1 MSRLLDIKNLSVS
14 FVSGEET
21 VRAVTDV
28 SFDLCEDEV
37 LTLVGETGCGKSIIA
52 HAISG
57 LLPPEALVSGEIRYK
72 EKDLQSIPEEERVLL
87 RGCEIGIVL
96 QNPSRALNPLY
107 TIGHQIRE
115 TILRHTE
122 KSKEE
127 SNRMV
132 AGALRRMGFSDPG
145 IEMKRYPFE
154 SSGGMNQ
161 RFVIASST
169 ILSPDLLIADEPTTG
184 LDRSRIQD
192 VITEFERIME
202 EEEMAIILITH
213 DLAVARRLADRIGIM
228 YAGEVV
234 EMGDANRIFEEPYHP
249 YTKGLFGSLPENGCV
264 PIPGVSPPMSRI
276 VSGCRFHP
284 RCGKRTAVCERDHPQ
299 LGMIDDRYVR
309 CHLCHS
315 Q

>member
-1 MSRLLDIKNLSVS
+1 MSRILSIQNLSVS

-28 SFDLCEDEV
+28 SFDLFEDEV

-57 LLPPEALVSGEIRYK
+57 LLPPDAVVSGEIQYK

-115 TILRHTE
+115 TILRHTK

-127 SNRMV
+127 SDGMV
-132 AGALRRMGFSDPG
+132 AGALRRMGFSHPD

-192 VITEFERIME
+192 VIIEFERIMKE
-202 EEEMAIILITH
+202 EEIAIILITH
-213 DLAVARRLADRIGIM
+213 DLAVARRLADRVGIM

-234 EMGDANRIFEEPYHP
+234 EMGDAESIFEEPFHP

-264 PIPGVSPPMSRI
+264 PIPGVSPPMSRPI
-276 VSGCRFHP
+276 PGCRFHP
-284 RCGKRTAVCERDHPQ
+284 RCSKRMEICEREHPEP
-299 LGMIDDRYVR
+299 GMIGDRFVR
-309 CHLCHS
+309 CHLCHL